1 MRIQTQIPIF
11 AIAACIPRKLTVFSR
26 LAASFFPATSLIFP
40 HENRLIPSGWGEGI
54 FEKSA
59 KNPTVADERVPDA
72 CKTRSPLKVSLSAR
86 ERLAP
91 RRVTADRAAS
101 YSKPSNERRSFF
113 DRLPGK
119 RNGWSTMLI
128 TRMGS
133 TIGRVQWVARISRAC
148 KLMRSMHVAER
159 CEVVE
164 ILQFRLFGWWL
175 VSVNLYSYEYCIFD
189 VLYIFWSVTPIC
201 TRYSYFCEFEKIVKC
216 VSRIWEKKSDNKQ
229 TNCFA
234 CWTTNSVY
242 FEYFTRFRA
251 FTYVLA

>member
-148 KLMRSMHVAER
+148 KLMRYVR
-159 CEVVE
+159 C
-164 ILQFRLFGWWL
+164 
-175 VSVNLYSYEYCIFD
+175 
-189 VLYIFWSVTPIC
+189 T
-201 TRYSYFCEFEKIVKC
+201 
-216 VSRIWEKKSDNKQ
+216 
-229 TNCFA
+229 
-234 CWTTNSVY
+234 
-242 FEYFTRFRA
+242 
-251 FTYVLA
+251 